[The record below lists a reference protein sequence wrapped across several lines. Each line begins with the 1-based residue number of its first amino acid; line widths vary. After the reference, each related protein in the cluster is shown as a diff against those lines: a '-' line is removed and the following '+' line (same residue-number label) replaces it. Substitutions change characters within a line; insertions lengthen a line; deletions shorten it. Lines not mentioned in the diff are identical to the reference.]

1 MKGYLAGLLLAAAA
15 AWPGSGCK
23 DENPE
28 LALGD
33 SPSDVVF
40 PASNVLYGQHVQR
53 LFNQA
58 CALSGCHD
66 DGAHQ
71 SALKLTSYSNL
82 MFQLPGIVN
91 PGKPDESELVF
102 RIEGRFGRMPPTT
115 NLLND
120 NQINGIRIWIAE
132 GAKNN

>member
-66 DGAHQ
+66 DGAHHWFTTKFPIFNEDGTPRLVASVAIDITDHERAQ
-71 SALKLTSYSNL
+71 AQVRELQKLAHQRERL
-82 MFQLPGIVN
+82 EQ
-91 PGKPDESELVF
+91 
-102 RIEGRFGRMPPTT
+102 R
-115 NLLND
+115 
-120 NQINGIRIWIAE
+120 
-132 GAKNN
+132 